1 MDQRFLTSAS
11 MLDTVALDITK
22 GIQRC

>member
-1 MDQRFLTSAS
+1 MDQSFLTSAS